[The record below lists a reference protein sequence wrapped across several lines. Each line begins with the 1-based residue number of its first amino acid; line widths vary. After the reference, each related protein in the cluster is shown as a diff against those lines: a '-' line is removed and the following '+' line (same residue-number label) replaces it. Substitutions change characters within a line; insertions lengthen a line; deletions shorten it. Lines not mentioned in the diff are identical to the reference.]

1 MNKERLNGVIFFTVM
16 LVVIALWLIK
26 TLNIS
31 YPVTITSVTRSGELS
46 VVGEG
51 KVDVVPDIAYINVG
65 ITVNNAGSVSD
76 ARSGIDSVN
85 NKIIDSL
92 KNLKIPKKDIKTTNY
107 SVSPN
112 YTYDNNENRI
122 KGYNGNAS
130 LTIKVV
136 QLDTVAQVI
145 EAATAAGANEIQG
158 TSFVVD
164 KPENYREEARN
175 KAIKNAQDQAAKL
188 AQSLGIKL
196 GKVTNIIESGSSP
209 VVPMYDRAAVMSS
222 GLGGGGS
229 APAIEPGSQTI
240 TSTVTL
246 FFEKR

>member
-112 YTYDNNENRI
+112 YTYDNNENRRE
-122 KGYNGNAS
+122 NG
-130 LTIKVV
+130 
-136 QLDTVAQVI
+136 
-145 EAATAAGANEIQG
+145 
-158 TSFVVD
+158 
-164 KPENYREEARN
+164 ENF
-175 KAIKNAQDQAAKL
+175 
-188 AQSLGIKL
+188 
-196 GKVTNIIESGSSP
+196 
-209 VVPMYDRAAVMSS
+209 DRKHS
-222 GLGGGGS
+222 
-229 APAIEPGSQTI
+229 
-240 TSTVTL
+240 
-246 FFEKR
+246 